1 MARTIYDCYRCH
13 RETLNQTKKGKT
25 MTQAQ
30 KNTYDRLY
38 KELLNGVAHQHIKRI
53 SSNKIKADDAYA
65 EVIRY
70 LAETFA

>member
-1 MARTIYDCYRCH
+1 
-13 RETLNQTKKGKT
+13 

-30 KNTYDRLY
+30 KNAYDRLY